1 MKIEQVIT
9 RITVPDGDP
18 HDIEVIVTRKN
29 DRVMVG
35 FYGYTSTVSERR
47 HGWEIHLT
55 HENAETL
62 LRGLQDLGG
71 PARSP
76 EASERSRHLHG
87 GE

>member
-18 HDIEVIVTRKN
+18 QGIEVVVKREN
-29 DRVMVG
+29 DLVMVG

-55 HENAETL
+55 PENAETL
-62 LRGLQDLGG
+62 LRGLQDLAG
-71 PARSP
+71 PARPTSSGLP
-76 EASERSRHLHG
+76 TRIDSG
-87 GE
+87 D